1 MLSRNQP
8 YPKDAFLVGQK
19 NVTSEGYAINKALKY
34 KMLNKLNFT
43 AENSHKSSFLDL
55 IIRKWEVYA
64 SNTDTRGPLPYLLM
78 HPENIY

>member
-43 AENSHKSSFLDL
+43 AENSHKILF
-55 IIRKWEVYA
+55 
-64 SNTDTRGPLPYLLM
+64 P
-78 HPENIY
+78 